1 MEKYIQILL
10 TAYKLSILWQKCDS
24 SIADVIP
31 SLLKLINDSKG
42 LDLKPEAKELCLF
55 LIHFVKIKFKYEF
68 SSEIYKVW
76 YLYLKKRIA

>member
-1 MEKYIQILL
+1 
-10 TAYKLSILWQKCDS
+10 
-24 SIADVIP
+24 
-31 SLLKLINDSKG
+31 
-42 LDLKPEAKELCLF
+42 LCLF